1 MTATDAILT
10 DPTAAPEA
18 PPRPTAARTALLV
31 ANGDLRE
38 TANVTCW
45 PAQAE
50 LEGALATALG
60 SLGWTV
66 ERAHPVDAGRG
77 HGFIGSQAHGREVF
91 ATVDPDAPLIVA
103 EAVWQY
109 SQQVLIGLTRHRGP
123 ILIAANWSG
132 EWPGLVGALNLR
144 ASLTKAGIA
153 SSLVWSEDFTDD
165 LSRDRLRQ
173 WLETGAITYDTS
185 HVRPFDR
192 GAIAAPERELG
203 ERLAADL
210 RRRPAIMGVFDE
222 GCMGMYNAIVPD
234 DQLMAVGV
242 YKERLSQAALYHAMT
257 EVPDDEAAAVRAWI
271 DAAGMRFHTGSDPAT
286 ELTEGQI
293 LDQCRMYV
301 AALRIAEEFGCD
313 VVGIQYQQGLKDL
326 VPASDLA
333 EGLLNNSDRPPVAD
347 AAGEVIRPGRPLP
360 HFNEVDEC
368 AGLDA
373 LLTNRVWTALD
384 QPPETTLHDIRWG
397 DADRSGSTD
406 EYVWVFEISGA
417 VPPAH
422 LDGGFAGAVGERQ
435 PPMYFR
441 LGGSTIKGAS
451 RPGEVVWSR
460 VHVAPD
466 GLGMD
471 VGRCRVVRLPADEL
485 ARRSEATTSQWPV
498 MSAVL
503 YGIDRDQLMARH
515 QSNHIQV
522 AYATDADAADRLV
535 AAKAAMAD
543 ALGITVHVCGDDADG
558 VPLATKLSACA
569 SASATAAD
577 PADPAGRDRG

>member
-1 MTATDAILT
+1 MTATEAPLA
-10 DPTAAPEA
+10 DPTATPA
-18 PPRPTAARTALLV
+18 PPARRTVERTALLV

-38 TANVTCW
+38 SANVTCW

-50 LEGALATALG
+50 LERALTAALAT
-60 SLGWTV
+60 LGWTV
-66 ERAHPVDAGRG
+66 ERAHPVDPRSG
-77 HGFIGSQAHGREVF
+77 HGFIGSQAQGREVF

-144 ASLTKAGIA
+144 ASLTKANIA
-153 SSLVWSEDFTDD
+153 SSLVWSEDFTDERS
-165 LSRDRLRQ
+165 LDRLRE
-173 WLETGAITYDTS
+173 WVETGAITYDTS

-192 GAIAAPERELG
+192 EAIAPATRALG
-203 ERLAADL
+203 ERLAAEL
-210 RRRPAIMGVFDE
+210 RRRPAIMGIFDE
-222 GCMGMYNAIVPD
+222 GCMGMYNAIIPD

-257 EVPDDEAAAVRAWI
+257 EVPDDEAAAARAWI
-271 DAAGMRFHTGSDPAT
+271 DAAGMRFDTGTDPAT
-286 ELTEGQI
+286 ELIEAQI
-293 LDQCRMYV
+293 LDQCRMYI
-301 AALRIAEEFGCD
+301 AALRIADEFGCD
-313 VVGIQYQQGLKDL
+313 LIGIQYQQGLKDL
-326 VPASDLA
+326 TPASDLA
-333 EGLLNNSDRPPVAD
+333 EGLLNNSDRPPVANP
-347 AAGEVIRPGRPLP
+347 AGDVIRPGRPLP

-397 DADRSGSTD
+397 DVDRSGSTD

-460 VHVAPD
+460 VHVGAG

-471 VGRCRVVRLPADEL
+471 IGRCRVVRLPAEEL
-485 ARRSEATTSQWPV
+485 TRRSEATTSQWPV

-522 AYATDADAADRLV
+522 AYATDAAAADRLA

-543 ALGITVHVCGDDADG
+543 ALGITVHLCGDDADG
-558 VPLATKLSACA
+558 VPLATKL
-569 SASATAAD
+569 AAD
-577 PADPAGRDRG
+577 PTDRVGA

>member
-1 MTATDAILT
+1 MTATDVPLT
-10 DPTAAPEA
+10 DPTARAA
-18 PPRPTAARTALLV
+18 ATLPPGAGRTALLV

-38 TANVTCW
+38 SANVECW

-50 LEGALATALG
+50 LERALSAALT

-66 ERAHPVDAGRG
+66 QRAHPVDAGRG

-91 ATVDPDAPLIVA
+91 ATIDPDAPLVVA

-144 ASLTKAGIA
+144 ASLTKAGVA
-153 SSLVWSEDFTDD
+153 CSLVWSEDFTDD
-165 LSRDRLRQ
+165 RSRACLRE
-173 WLETGAITYDTS
+173 WTETGAITYDAS
-185 HVRPFDR
+185 HVRPFDP
-192 GAIAAPERELG
+192 GAIAPGARDLG
-203 ERLAADL
+203 ASLAAEL
-210 RRRPAIMGVFDE
+210 RRRPAIMGIFDE
-222 GCMGMYNAIVPD
+222 GCMGMYNAIIPD

-242 YKERLSQAALYHAMT
+242 YKERLSQAALYYAMT

-271 DAAGMRFHTGSDPAT
+271 DVAGMRFTTGTDPDT
-286 ELTEGQI
+286 ELTDAQI
-293 LDQCRMYV
+293 LDQCRMYI
-301 AALRIAEEFGCD
+301 AALRIADEFGCD
-313 VVGIQYQQGLKDL
+313 LVGIQYQQGLKDL
-326 VPASDLA
+326 TPASDLA
-333 EGLLNNSDRPPVAD
+333 EGLLNNSDRPPVTN
-347 AAGEVIRPGRPLP
+347 AAGEVIRPGQPLP

-373 LLTNRVWTALD
+373 LLTNRVWTALG

-397 DADRSGSTD
+397 DADRSGTTG

-460 VHVAPD
+460 VHVGPA

-471 VGRCRVVRLPADEL
+471 IGRCRVVRLPADEL
-485 ARRSEATTSQWPV
+485 ARRSEATTSQWPL

-503 YGIDRDQLMARH
+503 YGISRDQLMARH

-522 AYATDADAADRLV
+522 AYATDADEADHLAAT
-535 AAKAAMAD
+535 KAAMAD
-543 ALGITVHVCGDDADG
+543 ALGITVHLCGDDADG
-558 VPLATKLSACA
+558 VPLATAL
-569 SASATAAD
+569 AD
-577 PADPAGRDRG
+577 GTRSP

>member
-1 MTATDAILT
+1 MTATDAPLT
-10 DPTAAPEA
+10 DPTAVPAGGTPE
-18 PPRPTAARTALLV
+18 RTALLV

-38 TANVTCW
+38 SANVECW

-50 LEGALATALG
+50 LERAVTAALAT
-60 SLGWTV
+60 LGWTV
-66 ERAHPVDAGRG
+66 ERAHPVDAHTG
-77 HGFIGSQAHGREVF
+77 HGFIGSQAQGREVF
-91 ATVDPDAPLIVA
+91 ATIDPDAPLVVA

-132 EWPGLVGALNLR
+132 QWPGLVGALNLR
-144 ASLTKAGIA
+144 ASLTKAGVA

-165 LSRDRLRQ
+165 RSLACLRE
-173 WLETGAITYDTS
+173 WVDTGTITYDAS
-185 HVRPFDR
+185 HVQPFDP
-192 GAIAAPERELG
+192 GAIDSDARDLG
-203 ERLAADL
+203 DRLAAEL
-210 RRRPAIMGVFDE
+210 RRRPAIMGIFDE
-222 GCMGMYNAIVPD
+222 GCMGMYNAIIPD
-234 DQLMAVGV
+234 DLLMGVGV
-242 YKERLSQAALYHAMT
+242 YKERLSQASLYYAMT
-257 EVPDDEAAAVRAWI
+257 EVPDDEAAAVRAWV
-271 DAAGMRFHTGSDPAT
+271 DAAGMRFTTGSDPAT
-286 ELTEGQI
+286 ELTDGQI

-301 AALRIAEEFGCD
+301 AALRIADEFGCD
-313 VVGIQYQQGLKDL
+313 LIGIQYQQGLKDL
-326 VPASDLA
+326 TPASDLA
-333 EGLLNNSDRPPVAD
+333 EGLLNNTERPPVAN
-347 AAGEVIRPGRPLP
+347 AAGEVIRPGEPLP

-373 LLTNRVWTALD
+373 LLTNRVWTALG

-397 DADRSGSTD
+397 DADRSGTTD

-460 VHVAPD
+460 VHVGPG

-471 VGRCRVVRLPADEL
+471 IGRCRVVRLPAGEL

-503 YGIDRDQLMARH
+503 YGISRDQLMARH

-522 AYATDADAADRLV
+522 AYATDAAAADRLV
-535 AAKAAMAD
+535 ATKAAMAC
-543 ALGITVHVCGDDADG
+543 ALGITVHLCGDDAEG
-558 VPLATKLSACA
+558 VPLAVALAG
-569 SASATAAD
+569 AA
-577 PADPAGRDRG
+577 PPDRVSP

>member
-1 MTATDAILT
+1 MTATEPWISDLA
-10 DPTAAPEA
+10 DPADQAVA
-18 PPRPTAARTALLV
+18 RVGARTVLLV

-38 TANVTCW
+38 SANVECW

-50 LEGALATALG
+50 LERALAVALD

-66 ERAHPVDAGRG
+66 ERAHPIDDGAG
-77 HGFIGSQAHGREVF
+77 HGFIGSQRQGREVF
-91 ATVDPDAPLIVA
+91 AGLDPDAPLVVA

-153 SSLVWSEDFTDD
+153 SSLVWSEDFTDER
-165 LSRDRLRQ
+165 SRGCLRE
-173 WLETGAITYDTS
+173 WLDTGSITYDDS
-185 HVRPFDR
+185 HVRPFAPDR
-192 GAIAAPERELG
+192 IFPSARDLG
-203 ERLAADL
+203 RRLAAQL
-210 RRRPAIMGVFDE
+210 RRRPAIMGIFDE
-222 GCMGMYNAIVPD
+222 GCMGMYNAIIPD
-234 DQLMAVGV
+234 DLLMAAGV
-242 YKERLSQAALYHAMT
+242 YKERLSQASLYHAMT
-257 EVPDDEAAAVRAWI
+257 EVPDDEAAAVRDWI
-271 DAAGMRFHTGSDPAT
+271 VAAGMRFHTGTVPETD
-286 ELTEGQI
+286 LTDGQI
-293 LDQCRMYV
+293 LDQCRMYI
-301 AALRIAEEFGCD
+301 AALRIADEFGCD
-313 VVGIQYQQGLKDL
+313 LIGIQYQQGLKDL
-326 VPASDLA
+326 TPASDLA
-333 EGLLNNSDRPPVAD
+333 EGLLNNVDRPPVTN
-347 AAGEVIRPGRPLP
+347 AAGEVIRAGAPLP

-373 LLTNRVWTALD
+373 LLTNRVWTAMGES
-384 QPPETTLHDIRWG
+384 PETTLHDIRWG
-397 DADRSGSTD
+397 DIDRSGSTD

-460 VHVAPD
+460 VHVGPD

-471 VGRCRVVRLPADEL
+471 LGRCRVVRLPEAEL
-485 ARRSEATTSQWPV
+485 ARRSDATTSQWPV

-503 YGIDRDQLMARH
+503 YGISRDQLMARH

-522 AYATDADAADRLV
+522 AYASDAEAADRLL
-535 AAKAAMAD
+535 ATKAAMAD
-543 ALGITVHVCGDDADG
+543 ALGLDVHLCGDDASG
-558 VPLATKLSACA
+558 VPLD
-569 SASATAAD
+569 AAL
-577 PADPAGRDRG
+577 AAGRQDGVRA

>member
-1 MTATDAILT
+1 MTATDVPLT
-10 DPTAAPEA
+10 DPTARPAA
-18 PPRPTAARTALLV
+18 TLPPAGGRTALLV

-38 TANVTCW
+38 SANVECW

-50 LEGALATALG
+50 LERALSAALT

-91 ATVDPDAPLIVA
+91 ATIDPDAPLVVA

-144 ASLTKAGIA
+144 ASLTKAGVA

-165 LSRDRLRQ
+165 RSRACLRE
-173 WLETGAITYDTS
+173 WTETGAITYDAS
-185 HVRPFDR
+185 HVRPFDP
-192 GAIAAPERELG
+192 GAIASDARDLG
-203 ERLAADL
+203 ARLASDL
-210 RRRPAIMGVFDE
+210 RRRPAIMGIFDE
-222 GCMGMYNAIVPD
+222 GCMGMYNAIIPD

-242 YKERLSQAALYHAMT
+242 YKERLSQAALYYAMT

-271 DAAGMRFHTGSDPAT
+271 DAAGMRFTTGTDPDT
-286 ELTEGQI
+286 ELTDAQI
-293 LDQCRMYV
+293 LDQCRMYI
-301 AALRIAEEFGCD
+301 AALRIADEFGCD
-313 VVGIQYQQGLKDL
+313 LVGIQYQQGLKDL
-326 VPASDLA
+326 TPASDLA
-333 EGLLNNSDRPPVAD
+333 EGLLNNSDRPPVTNAD
-347 AAGEVIRPGRPLP
+347 GEVIRPGQPLP

-373 LLTNRVWTALD
+373 LLTNRVWTALG

-397 DADRSGSTD
+397 DADRSGTTG

-460 VHVAPD
+460 VHVGPA

-471 VGRCRVVRLPADEL
+471 IGRCRVVRLPADEL
-485 ARRSEATTSQWPV
+485 ARRSEATTSQWPL

-503 YGIDRDQLMARH
+503 YGISRDQLMARH

-522 AYATDADAADRLV
+522 AYATDADAADHL
-535 AAKAAMAD
+535 AATKAAMAD
-543 ALGITVHVCGDDADG
+543 ALGITVHLCGDDADG
-558 VPLATKLSACA
+558 IPLATAL
-569 SASATAAD
+569 AD
-577 PADPAGRDRG
+577 EAGSP

>member
-1 MTATDAILT
+1 MTATDAPIT
-10 DPTAAPEA
+10 TAAPN
-18 PPRPTAARTALLV
+18 PAAERTALLV

-38 TANVTCW
+38 SANVECW

-50 LEGALATALG
+50 LERALTAALAT
-60 SLGWTV
+60 LGWSV
-66 ERAHPVDAGRG
+66 ERAHPADAGHG
-77 HGFIGSQAHGREVF
+77 HGFIGSQAQGREVF
-91 ATVDPDAPLIVA
+91 ATIDPDAPLIVA

-144 ASLTKAGIA
+144 ASLTKAGVA

-165 LSRDRLRQ
+165 RSLGCLRE
-173 WLETGAITYDTS
+173 WIETGSITYDAS
-185 HVRPFDR
+185 HVHPFDPST
-192 GAIAAPERELG
+192 IAPSARDLG
-203 ERLAADL
+203 ERLAAEL
-210 RRRPAIMGVFDE
+210 RRRPAIMGIFDE
-222 GCMGMYNAIVPD
+222 GCMGMYNAIIPD
-234 DQLMAVGV
+234 DQLMDVGV
-242 YKERLSQAALYHAMT
+242 YKERLSQASLYHAMT
-257 EVPDDEAAAVRAWI
+257 EVPDHEAAAVRAWI
-271 DAAGMRFHTGSDPAT
+271 DAAGMRFNTGTDPET
-286 ELTEGQI
+286 ELTDDQI
-293 LDQCRMYV
+293 LDQCRMYI
-301 AALRIAEEFGCD
+301 AALRIADEFGCD
-313 VVGIQYQQGLKDL
+313 LIGIQYQQGLKDL
-326 VPASDLA
+326 TPASDLA
-333 EGLLNNSDRPPVAD
+333 EGLLNNAERPPVTN
-347 AAGEVIRPGRPLP
+347 AAGEVIRPGSPLP

-373 LLTNRVWTALD
+373 LLTNRVWTALE

-397 DADRSGSTD
+397 DDDRSGTTD

-460 VHVAPD
+460 VHVGPE

-471 VGRCRVVRLPADEL
+471 LGRCRVVRLPEAEL

-503 YGIDRDQLMARH
+503 YGITRDQLMARH

-522 AYATDADAADRLV
+522 AYATDAEAADQLL

-543 ALGITVHVCGDDADG
+543 ELGIAVHLCGDDATG
-558 VPLATKLSACA
+558 VPLDVALG
-569 SASATAAD
+569 
-577 PADPAGRDRG
+577 AGRRVDG

>member
-1 MTATDAILT
+1 MTATDAT
-10 DPTAAPEA
+10 TTTAPAAGPAPAGA
-18 PPRPTAARTALLV
+18 PPRTGERTALLV
-31 ANGDLRE
+31 ANGDLRDS
-38 TANVTCW
+38 ANVECW
-45 PAQAE
+45 PAQVE
-50 LEGALATALG
+50 LERNLGAALAR
-60 SLGWTV
+60 LGWNV
-66 ERAHPVDAGRG
+66 ERAHPVDPARG
-77 HGFIGSQAHGREVF
+77 HGFIGSQAQGREVF
-91 ATVDPDAPLIVA
+91 ATIDPDAPLIVA

-144 ASLTKAGIA
+144 ASLTKAGVA

-165 LSRDRLRQ
+165 LALARLRE
-173 WLETGAITYDTS
+173 WLETESISYDAS
-185 HVRPFDR
+185 HVRPFDP
-192 GAIAAPERELG
+192 ASIDRESRALG

-210 RRRPAIMGVFDE
+210 RRRPAIMGIFDE
-222 GCMGMYNAIVPD
+222 GCMGMYNAIIPD
-234 DQLMAVGV
+234 DQLMDVGV
-242 YKERLSQAALYHAMT
+242 YKERLSQAALYYAMT
-257 EVPDDEAAAVRAWI
+257 GVPDDEAAAVRAWI
-271 DAAGMRFHTGSDPAT
+271 DAAGMRFLTGTDPET
-286 ELTEGQI
+286 ELTDAQI

-301 AALRIAEEFGCD
+301 AALRIADEFGCD
-313 VVGIQYQQGLKDL
+313 LIGIQYQQGLKDL
-326 VPASDLA
+326 TPASDLA
-333 EGLLNNSDRPPVAD
+333 EGLLNNSERPPVTN
-347 AAGEVIRPGRPLP
+347 AAGEVIRAGQPLP

-373 LLTNRVWTALD
+373 LLTNRVWTALA

-422 LDGGFAGAVGERQ
+422 LDGGFAGAIGERQ

-460 VHVAPD
+460 VHVGPD

-471 VGRCRVVRLPADEL
+471 IGRCRVVRLPAEEL
-485 ARRSEATTSQWPV
+485 TRRSEATTSQWPV

-503 YGIDRDQLMARH
+503 YGISRDQLMARH

-522 AYATDADAADRLV
+522 AYATDAAAADRLV
-535 AAKAAMAD
+535 AVKAAMAG
-543 ALGITVHVCGDDADG
+543 ALGVAVHLCGDDAAG
-558 VPLATKLSACA
+558 VPLADALA
-569 SASATAAD
+569 
-577 PADPAGRDRG
+577 

>member
-1 MTATDAILT
+1 MTATDATTTVTTT
-10 DPTAAPEA
+10 DPAG
-18 PPRPTAARTALLV
+18 RTAVLV
-31 ANGDLRE
+31 ANGDLRAS
-38 TANVTCW
+38 ANVECW

-50 LEGALATALG
+50 LERNLTAALA

-66 ERAHPVDAGRG
+66 ERAHPVDDDAG
-77 HGFIGSQAHGREVF
+77 HGFIGSQAQGREVF
-91 ATVDPDAPLIVA
+91 ATIDPDVPLVVA

-132 EWPGLVGALNLR
+132 QWPGLVGALNLR

-165 LSRDRLRQ
+165 LALARLRE
-173 WLETGAITYDTS
+173 WTETGSITYDAS
-185 HVRPFDR
+185 HVRPLDA
-192 GAIAAPERELG
+192 GAIHPEARELG

-210 RRRPAIMGVFDE
+210 RRRPAIMGIFDE
-222 GCMGMYNAIVPD
+222 GCMGMYNAIIPD
-234 DQLMAVGV
+234 DQLMAAGV
-242 YKERLSQAALYHAMT
+242 YKERLSQAALYYAMT
-257 EVPDDEAAAVRAWI
+257 EVPDDEAAAVRAWV
-271 DAAGMRFHTGSDPAT
+271 DAAGMRFATGSDPAT
-286 ELTEGQI
+286 ELTDAQI

-301 AALRIAEEFGCD
+301 AALRIADEFGCD
-313 VVGIQYQQGLKDL
+313 LIGIQYQQGLKDL
-326 VPASDLA
+326 TPASDLA
-333 EGLLNNSDRPPVAD
+333 EGLLNNADRPPVSN
-347 AAGEVIRPGRPLP
+347 AAGEVIRPGEPLP

-373 LLTNRVWTALD
+373 LLTNRVWTALG

-397 DADRSGSTD
+397 DVDRSGTTD

-460 VHVAPD
+460 VHVGPG

-471 VGRCRVVRLPADEL
+471 IGRCRVVRLPAEEIT
-485 ARRSEATTSQWPV
+485 RRSEATTSQWPV

-503 YGIDRDQLMARH
+503 YGVSRDQLMARH

-522 AYATDADAADRLV
+522 AYATDAAAANRLV
-535 AAKAAMAD
+535 ATKAVMAD
-543 ALGITVHVCGDDADG
+543 ALGIAVHLCGDDAEG
-558 VPLATKLSACA
+558 VPLATALAV
-569 SASATAAD
+569 TAA
-577 PADPAGRDRG
+577 GR

>member
-1 MTATDAILT
+1 MTATDSPIT
-10 DPTAAPEA
+10 TAAPTA
-18 PPRPTAARTALLV
+18 PAAPTPIAARTALLV

-38 TANVTCW
+38 SANVNCW

-50 LEGALATALG
+50 LERALTAALAT
-60 SLGWTV
+60 LGWSV
-66 ERAHPVDAGRG
+66 ERAHPVDEASG
-77 HGFIGSQAHGREVF
+77 HGFIGSQAQGREVF
-91 ATVDPDAPLIVA
+91 ATIDPAAPLIVA

-165 LSRDRLRQ
+165 RALGCLRE
-173 WLETGAITYDTS
+173 WIETGTITYDDS
-185 HVRPFDR
+185 HVRAFDPT
-192 GAIAAPERELG
+192 AIAPSARDLG
-203 ERLAADL
+203 EQLAADL
-210 RRRPAIMGVFDE
+210 RRRPAIMGIFDE
-222 GCMGMYNAIVPD
+222 GCMGMYNAIIPD
-234 DQLMAVGV
+234 DLLMDVGV
-242 YKERLSQAALYHAMT
+242 YKERLSQASLYYAMT
-257 EVPDDEAAAVRAWI
+257 EVPDDEAQAVRDWV
-271 DAAGMRFHTGSDPAT
+271 DRAGMRFNTGTDPAT
-286 ELTEGQI
+286 ELTDDQI
-293 LDQCRMYV
+293 LDQCRMYI
-301 AALRIAEEFGCD
+301 AALRIADEFGCD
-313 VVGIQYQQGLKDL
+313 LIGIQYQQGLKDL
-326 VPASDLA
+326 TPASDLA
-333 EGLLNNSDRPPVAD
+333 EGLLNNAERPPVTGAT
-347 AAGEVIRPGRPLP
+347 GEVIRAGRPLP

-373 LLTNRVWTALD
+373 LLTNRVWTALE

-397 DADRSGSTD
+397 DVDRSGTTD

-460 VHVAPD
+460 VHVGAD

-471 VGRCRVVRLPADEL
+471 IGRCRVVRLPDEEL

-503 YGIDRDQLMARH
+503 YGITRDQLMARH

-522 AYATDADAADRLV
+522 AYATDAGAADQLV
-535 AAKAAMAD
+535 AAKAAMAH
-543 ALGITVHVCGDDADG
+543 ALGISVHLCGDDASG
-558 VPLATKLSACA
+558 VPLDQAL
-569 SASATAAD
+569 
-577 PADPAGRDRG
+577 AG